1 MIPTVTV
8 DQMREVDR
16 LMMEEVEISLL
27 QMMENAGR
35 ALATQARQ
43 PLGGDVRG
51 RRIVV
56 LAGRGGNG
64 GGGLAAARRLF
75 IWGADVW
82 VVLGQEAEAMQGV
95 PAQQLAIL
103 AHLGVPVRGPGQAG
117 PDESTLRSADLIL
130 DALIGYSLR
139 GAPREPIAALIRVA
153 NAAGPPV
160 LALDIPSGL
169 DGDTGAASEPTIRAV
184 TTLTLALPKAGLLQ
198 PAARA
203 WVGDLYVADIS
214 VPEVAY
220 RRLGLS
226 VGPIFARADIVRVPT
241 LDDVEEYAE
250 W

>member
-35 ALATQARQ
+35 ALAAQARQ
-43 PLGGDVRG
+43 LLGGDVRG

-103 AHLGVPVRGPGQAG
+103 AHLGVPVRGPGPAG

-169 DGDTGAASEPTIRAV
+169 HGDTGAASEPTIRAV

-214 VPEVAY
+214 VPEVVY